1 MHIGTIN
8 LNHKTSSTRIIMDA
22 VMSLYEKIMNKNLLA
37 RKIYITAND
46 VINEELAKKEEKFEQ
61 IDFFTNYQEKEI
73 KKQEEQNE
81 KELQKAIIDIKNK
94 YGKNAIIKGMNLQK
108 DGTTI
113 QRNGQIGGHK
123 G

>member
-8 LNHKTSSTRIIMDA
+8 LDHKTSSTRIIMDA
-22 VMSLYEKIMNKNLLA
+22 IMSLYERIMNKNLLA

-46 VINEELAKKEEKFEQ
+46 VINEELAKKEKKFEQ
-61 IDFFTNYQEKEI
+61 IDFFTNYHEKEI

-81 KELQKAIIDIKNK
+81 KELQKTIIKIKNK

-108 DGTTI
+108 EGTTI

>member
-22 VMSLYEKIMNKNLLA
+22 VMSLYERIMNKNLLA